1 VKVPEDEPYALS
13 VTHSRKM
20 FGPITGAPRQ
30 EKPAGAVTPGGSN

>member
-1 VKVPEDEPYALS
+1 VKVPENEPYALT

-30 EKPAGAVTPGGSN
+30 DKPKGAVTPGSSN

>member
-1 VKVPEDEPYALS
+1 VKVPENEPYALE

-30 EKPAGAVTPGGSN
+30 DKPAGAVTPSGSN